1 MKIFMSSEA
10 QTNCGMDKQTKWVI
24 KQMFS
29 YRNKEKKERK
39 FKNKVMTFEE
49 GPLGICLD
57 IFLMHKPCFILII
70 K

>member
-29 YRNKEKKERK
+29 YRNKGKKREKLRIR
-39 FKNKVMTFEE
+39 FMTFEA
-49 GPLGICLD
+49 
-57 IFLMHKPCFILII
+57 
-70 K
+70 